1 MVQEAAAGLEP
12 AIRMWTRRRGKAP
25 WFAHVP
31 WVTRQ
36 YKHLL
41 AGVPMVWPRQAHLHQ
56 VVAASPLA
64 ALVASVAAGEE
75 QGPPPTRE
83 EEEDAPLVLEFGVAG
98 GRSIRSLA
106 ESVGPSVLVHGFD
119 SFIGKCCMIPSRV
132 LPRRSASLETDV
144 AVPFARRRIARVVE
158 CDD

>member
-1 MVQEAAAGLEP
+1 MVVQEAAAGLEP

-119 SFIGKCCMIPSRV
+119 SFIGKFDSFSR
-132 LPRRSASLETDV
+132 PPASFCV
-144 AVPFARRRIARVVE
+144 AGN
-158 CDD
+158 